1 MRNPNR
7 LTRPLATR
15 VFLAGLAC
23 LLGGVPLIAAPD
35 WPDADVEFFEREVR
49 PILATRCSACHGAAN
64 AMSGL
69 RLDSRESVT
78 AGGNRGPAIAAGR
91 PDDSLLIK
99 AVRHESI
106 KMPLGERL
114 SDAEISALEEWVL
127 RGAPW
132 PPEDAQPGPTEVAGQ
147 YEAMRREHW
156 AFQPVRNPPTP
167 EGGAEAKGLHD
178 VDRFI
183 QARLNRAGLALSPP
197 AERGALLRR
206 LSLVLTGL
214 PPTPGMVNEFVVA
227 TSPAAYSTA
236 VDELLDSPH
245 FGEHWAR
252 HWMDVVRF
260 GETLGNDWNYENSGT
275 WLYRDYL
282 IRALNKDVPYDQLI
296 REHIAGDLLKE
307 PRLDALGEVN
317 ESLIGTFFFRLGE
330 QGHDDCTMF
339 REVRTDVVDDQID
352 TLGKA
357 FQGMTVSCARC
368 HDHKLDPIPTADY
381 YSIYG
386 VLDSSRMVTRTV
398 DTHQADSALKERMTR
413 AKDEVRR
420 EMARFWLAEAGNL
433 QRHLLASLQGS
444 APVPPVGNA
453 SAILDPERTEKIREL
468 SEAAGSDLRNP
479 LAAWAAIARTGPFS
493 TDAWDRLAERY
504 ELRRRQHAEFNE
516 QAFDVIADFGTGN
529 LSGWHAEGRA
539 FETPSAPSGQF
550 SILPAGAEVVSGVF
564 PAGLYTHLLSERLNG
579 ALRSPYLPRDR
590 KYLSLHVIGDKL
602 ASWRTVLDNCMLSEH
617 YQLIDQREFGWITI
631 PLRAQHSQYRIYAE
645 LVTKHDNPRLP
656 DRPARMTNVNDEQMS
671 DPRSF
676 FGVTRAVLHDCEEL
690 PEDELGHLWELF
702 SPGPPADAADLAER
716 YSAIARRAVEAW
728 RDGTA
733 TDDQARWLQ
742 WLLANSLLANSK
754 HLTPHLRQSVDLYRA
769 IERRLAAPRVIQG
782 MADLEAGRNARIL
795 KAGNAGDLGDEV
807 PRGFLSLLSD
817 GPRDPLPRGSGRRE
831 MAELVA
837 SDRNPLTARVM
848 VNRIW
853 HHLFGRGIVATV
865 DNLGRFGER
874 PSHPDL
880 LDHLA
885 TRFVEKGWSIKQ
897 AIRHVVMS
905 RTFQQS
911 SAAPA
916 GASEADPANQLF
928 HRYPARRLTAE
939 SIRDSILAVSGKLDP
954 TMFGPSI
961 HPHREEPKPYRK
973 LLSGPVDGHGRRSLY
988 LKVTRHEGASFL
1000 EALDFPPPAA
1010 ARGRRDVTNVP
1021 RQALTMMNDRFVVG
1035 EAEYWARALV
1045 RESSASV
1052 EDRLRIMYRK
1062 ALGRTPA
1069 EPELGRMAA
1078 LAAEFGALHGEQPEA
1093 LLDSIPVWR
1102 DVAHAIFNLKEFI
1115 YVR

>member
-1 MRNPNR
+1 
-7 LTRPLATR
+7 
-15 VFLAGLAC
+15 
-23 LLGGVPLIAAPD
+23 
-35 WPDADVEFFEREVR
+35 
-49 PILATRCSACHGAAN
+49 
-64 AMSGL
+64 MSGL

-78 AGGNRGPAIAAGR
+78 AGGNRGPAIAVGR
-91 PDDSLLIK
+91 PDDSLLIQ

-106 KMPLGERL
+106 KMPLGESL
-114 SDAEISALEEWVL
+114 SQAEISALEEWVR

-132 PPEDAQPGPTEVAGQ
+132 PSEDARPGPAEVAEQ
-147 YEAMRREHW
+147 YDAMRREHW
-156 AFQPVRNPPTP
+156 AFQPVRNPPPP
-167 EGGAEAKGLHD
+167 EGGMEAEGTHA

-183 QARLNRAGLALSPP
+183 QARLSRAGLELSPP

-214 PPTPGMVNEFVVA
+214 PPTPRMVNDFASA
-227 TSPAAYSTA
+227 TSPSAYAAT

-252 HWMDVVRF
+252 HWMDVVRY
-260 GETLGNDWNYENSGT
+260 GETLGNDWNYENNGA

-282 IRALNKDVPYDQLI
+282 IRALNDDVPYDQLI
-296 REHIAGDLLKE
+296 REHIAGDLLEE
-307 PRLDALGEVN
+307 PRLDARGDVN
-317 ESLIGTFFFRLGE
+317 ESLVGTFFFRLGE

-398 DTHQADSALKERMTR
+398 DTHQTDRALKERMAR
-413 AKDEVRR
+413 ARDEIQR
-420 EMARFWLAEAGNL
+420 EMARFWLGEATDL
-433 QRHLLASLQGS
+433 KLHLLASLQGR
-444 APVPPVGNA
+444 APLPPADNGSTV
-453 SAILDPERTEKIREL
+453 LDPERAERIREL
-468 SEAAGSDLRNP
+468 SDSAGANLRSP
-479 LAAWAAIARTGPFS
+479 LAPWSTVVQAGAFS
-493 TDAWDRLAERY
+493 TESWDRLVERY
-504 ELRRRQHAEFNE
+504 ELRRREHVEFNE
-516 QAFDVIADFGTGN
+516 QTFDVIADFGTGN
-529 LSGWHAEGRA
+529 LSGWHVEGRA
-539 FETPSAPSGQF
+539 FETHSAPSGQF
-550 SILPAGAEVVSGVF
+550 SILPNGAEVLSGVF
-564 PAGLYTHLLSERLNG
+564 PAGLYTHLLSEKLNG

-590 KYLSLHVIGDKL
+590 KYLSLRVVGGRL

-617 YQLIDQREFGWITI
+617 YRPIDQPEFGWIKI
-631 PLRAQHSQYRIYAE
+631 PLRAEHSEYRLYAE
-645 LVTKHDNPRLP
+645 LVTQHDNPRLP
-656 DRPARMTNVNDEQMS
+656 DRPDRMKDISDEQIA

-676 FGVTRAVLHDCEEL
+676 FGITRAVLHDCEEL
-690 PEDELGHLWELF
+690 PEDELGHLAELL

-716 YSAIARRAVEAW
+716 YSAIVRRAVEAW

-742 WLLANSLLANSK
+742 WLLANGLLANSK

-769 IERRLAAPRVIQG
+769 LERQLGAPRVIQG
-782 MADLEAGRNARIL
+782 MADLEDGRNARIL
-795 KAGNAGDLGDEV
+795 KAGNAEDLGDEV
-807 PRGFLSLLSD
+807 PRGFLSLLGD
-817 GPRDPLPRGSGRRE
+817 GSNDPLPRGSGRRE
-831 MAELVA
+831 MAELIA

-885 TRFVEKGWSIKQ
+885 TRFVENGWSIKE
-897 AIRHVVMS
+897 AIRYVVMS

-911 SAAPA
+911 SEARG
-916 GASEADPANQLF
+916 GASEADPANELF

-939 SIRDSILAVSGKLDP
+939 SIRDSILAVSGKFDP

-961 HPHREEPKPYRK
+961 HPYREQPKPYRK

-1035 EAEYWARALV
+1035 EAESWARALV
-1045 RESSASV
+1045 KESSASV
-1052 EDRLRIMYRK
+1052 EDRLRTMYRK

-1069 EPELGRMAA
+1069 EAELGRMAA
-1078 LAAEFGALHGEQPEA
+1078 LAAEFGALHGAQPEA
-1093 LLDSIPVWR
+1093 LLGSVPVWR
-1102 DVAHAIFNLKEFI
+1102 DMAHAIFNLKEFI
-1115 YVR
+1115 FIR